1 MTRQELAARA
11 GAKLRKIRVRL
22 GYSIREVERRS
33 HELAKKRR
41 NRDFFLSRGWIADI
55 ENGKFIPGVFK
66 MASLGVLYRLSL
78 EEVHALFGIQAA
90 VLGRERALS
99 RPPKTYLL
107 PAREAPVAEFAD
119 ATVSTADP
127 AQLEKTNLLS
137 RLIDIWG
144 DVPVPLLRHLDVR
157 RYLYGYIGL
166 EDRRMAP
173 LIPPGS
179 FVQIDAK
186 QTRVKKGALR
196 RSRGQSQF
204 RRPIYF
210 VDIRD
215 AYACGWCQIEEGVL
229 TLVPHPDSPE
239 KVQTFRHP
247 EEAEIVGRV
256 TGVAMRIA
264 GGRLVTVEGSFG
276 RREPPK
282 KP

>member
-1 MTRQELAARA
+1 MKRQELAARG
-11 GAKLRKIRVRL
+11 GAKLRRIRVRL
-22 GYSIREVERRS
+22 GLSIREVERRS

-66 MASLGVLYRLSL
+66 MASLSVLYRLSI

-90 VLGRERALS
+90 VLSKERALS

-107 PAREAPVAEFAD
+107 PPSEAPVPGF
-119 ATVSTADP
+119 TAALPPASDP
-127 AQLEKTNLLS
+127 AQLEKTDLLS
-137 RLIDIWG
+137 RLVDVWG
-144 DVPVPLLRHLDVR
+144 DIPVPLLRHLNLR
-157 RYLYGYIGL
+157 RFLYGYIGL
-166 EDRRMAP
+166 LDRRMAP

-186 QTRVKKGALR
+186 QTRVKKGVLR

-210 VDIRD
+210 VDLRD
-215 AYACGWCQIEEGVL
+215 GYACGWCQIEDGVL
-229 TLVPHPDSPE
+229 TLVPHPESPE

-247 EEAEIVGRV
+247 AEAEIVGRV
-256 TGVAMRIA
+256 TGIAMRIA
-264 GGRLVTVEGSFG
+264 GGRLVTLKGSFG
-276 RREPPK
+276 RRERPRE
-282 KP
+282 

>member
-1 MTRQELAARA
+1 MTRQEIAARA
-11 GAKLRKIRVRL
+11 GAKLRGIRVRL

-33 HELAKKRR
+33 HELAKKRQ

-55 ENGKFIPGVFK
+55 ENGKFIPGIFK
-66 MASLGVLYRLSL
+66 MASLGVLYRLSI

-90 VLGRERALS
+90 VLNKERALS

-107 PAREAPVAEFAD
+107 PPREAPVAESASALP
-119 ATVSTADP
+119 ATDP
-127 AQLEKTNLLS
+127 AQLEKTNVLT
-137 RLIDIWG
+137 RLVDIWG
-144 DVPVPLLRHLDVR
+144 DIPVRLLRHLDVR

-166 EDRRMAP
+166 QDRRMAP

-179 FVQIDAK
+179 FVQIDAR
-186 QTRVKKGALR
+186 QTRVKKGPKH
-196 RSRGQSQF
+196 RSPGQSQF

-215 AYACGWCQIEEGVL
+215 GYACGWCQIEDGIL

-239 KVQTFRHP
+239 KIQTFRHP
-247 EEAEIVGRV
+247 AEAEIVGRV
-256 TGVAMRIA
+256 TGIAMRIA
-264 GGRLVTVEGSFG
+264 GGRLVTLEGSFG

-282 KP
+282 K